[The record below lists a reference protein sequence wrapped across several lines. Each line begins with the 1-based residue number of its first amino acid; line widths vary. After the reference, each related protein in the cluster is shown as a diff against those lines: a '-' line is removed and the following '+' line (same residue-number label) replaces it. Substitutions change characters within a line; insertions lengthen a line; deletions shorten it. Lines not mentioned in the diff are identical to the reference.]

1 MCPERQSV
9 NVDLVNQSNSYIVHQ
24 VRATEGML
32 FHYSFFCSL
41 LLVVCCEQNQLHGY
55 FGKRHMAKIGLE
67 EEWRQDEMEERQS
80 GMVSEH
86 FIYD

>member
-1 MCPERQSV
+1 
-9 NVDLVNQSNSYIVHQ
+9 
-24 VRATEGML
+24 ML

-41 LLVVCCEQNQLHGY
+41 LLVVCCGQNRLHDY
-55 FGKRHMAKIGLE
+55 FGKRPMAEIGLE
-67 EEWRQDEMEERQS
+67 EEWRQDVMEERQS